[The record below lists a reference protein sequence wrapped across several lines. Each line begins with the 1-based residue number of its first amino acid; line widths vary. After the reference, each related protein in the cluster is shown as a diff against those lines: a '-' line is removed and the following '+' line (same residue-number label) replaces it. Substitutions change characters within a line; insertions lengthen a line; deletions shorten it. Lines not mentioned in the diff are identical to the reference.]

1 MSASAACSRERRWGF
16 LAAEAYSTFQVPIR
30 IALSIFTVVARLSNP
45 KLAAAAEG
53 SHGKYEAAGTNPF

>member
-1 MSASAACSRERRWGF
+1 M
-16 LAAEAYSTFQVPIR
+16 AAEAYSTFQVPIR

-53 SHGKYEAAGTNPF
+53 SHCKYEAAGTNPF